1 MVEKYKICEAR
12 MIHERW
18 ERISSENGVLDV
30 ANTPG
35 ERKVLALIL
44 EDRRL
49 RTQFNYHG
57 QYERIYRPA
66 IGNLHD
72 HHYHHCMKLAS
83 KVSDNMIK

>member
-1 MVEKYKICEAR
+1 MVEKYKLCEADQ
-12 MIHERW
+12 IHKRW
-18 ERISSENGVLDV
+18 ELISSRTGVLD
-30 ANTPG
+30 AASTPG

-49 RTQFNYHG
+49 RTQFNHHG

-66 IGNLHD
+66 LQGLHD

-83 KVSDNMIK
+83 KISDNMIE